1 MEFYFEG
8 LDYIIDLNL
17 KGFGFTEY
25 YAAMVLRKMLTPF
38 QPGYVDLLSPAGAGV
53 AAVVYNY
60 DGDVYASDESRM
72 LAEMGD
78 KSF

>member
-1 MEFYFEG
+1 
-8 LDYIIDLNL
+8 
-17 KGFGFTEY
+17 
-25 YAAMVLRKMLTPF
+25 KMLTPF

-78 KSF
+78 KSFCIGNVHSNTYEEIFSNDTLLEALESSFAS